1 MPAPYQSIEERLSLY
16 HTSLVNASQVPD
28 LQSRLAPYG
37 YTPLKLSIMLTF
49 RQDVFDLYIAQKSEF
64 SEQLAATQAFEQ
76 AWDTAHKAYM
86 RLVKL
91 GRILFKDEYAVFVKL
106 GLNEERKRSFS
117 GWLTQAR
124 QFFSNLL
131 ADSAAVTKFGLYNTS
146 SSTINEALAL
156 VTAAENAHIAKA
168 KESGEAQQATLNRD
182 GELDTLDKSMAEFYA
197 IARLACEDAP
207 QLLEMLGIVVGE

>member
-1 MPAPYQSIEERLSLY
+1 MPAPYQSIEDRLSLY
-16 HTSLVNASQVPD
+16 KTSLVNASEVPD

-37 YTPLKLSIMLTF
+37 YTPLKLGQMLTF
-49 RQDVFDLYIAQKSEF
+49 RQDVFDLYVAQKSEY

-76 AWDTAHKAYM
+76 AWDAAHTAYI

-91 GRILFKDEYAVFVKL
+91 GRILFKDDYAVFVKL

-131 ADSAAVTKFGLYNTS
+131 ADPAAVAKFGLYNTP

-156 VTAAENAHIAKA
+156 VTTTEDLHIAKA

-182 GELDTLDKSMAEFYA
+182 GELDMLDKGMSEFYA